1 MKIGIVGENGGDGFV
16 AARVTQELSILT
28 IDSRQMGHHFG
39 ETDNGKTGRVNDGI
53 DTLGLQFW
61 PSTAVECCRGKRLAE
76 MSDESRGVHI
86 ARRFAGRDEKLQRG
100 NLPKCNSGFA
110 SIGSKTQM
118 STQREPVPG
127 IVVQGNLSRVTVGQ
141 FAERFRAEVIPLS
154 NTFGYFCASLPMSEE
169 VLKEYL
175 EEPVAAL
182 PTNIAGML
190 PRISILL
197 VPYLE
202 RSGHRAAPKT
212 KNGSARGAEKIG
224 EFVVEERPAAGKQSW
239 ASEVRFE
246 TETVLVFAFK
256 EQDVAEYHYRL
267 YRRLATLVADNLPNL
282 PWAGYKAALREE
294 ISNGVHGEVDEESW
308 QAKQK
313 LLRRQS
319 EVKRDTRLFE
329 EYARQ
334 SFIDTLTLYLHGICC
349 DIDVET
355 GPRQLPSR
363 HLRKRLLFLKTMYPP
378 PDGYAVFP
386 EDDDVKNSK

>member
-1 MKIGIVGENGGDGFV
+1 M
-16 AARVTQELSILT
+16 A
-28 IDSRQMGHHFG
+28 
-39 ETDNGKTGRVNDGI
+39 
-53 DTLGLQFW
+53 
-61 PSTAVECCRGKRLAE
+61 
-76 MSDESRGVHI
+76 
-86 ARRFAGRDEKLQRG
+86 
-100 NLPKCNSGFA
+100 
-110 SIGSKTQM
+110 
-118 STQREPVPG
+118 
-127 IVVQGNLSRVTVGQ
+127 VGQ

-182 PTNIAGML
+182 PTNIASML

-202 RSGHRAAPKT
+202 RSPDRPSAKAKSKGSVSSSRAA
-212 KNGSARGAEKIG
+212 EKVG
-224 EFVVEERPAAGKQSW
+224 EFVVEERPAEGKQSW

-246 TETVLVFAFK
+246 NETVLVFAFK

-267 YRRLATLVADNLPNL
+267 YRRLATLIADSLPEE
-282 PWAGYKAALREE
+282 PWNGYKANMREE
-294 ISNGVHGEVDEESW
+294 LNNAVHGEVDEESW
-308 QAKQK
+308 QAKQA
-313 LLRRQS
+313 LLRRQTG
-319 EVKRDTRLFE
+319 VKRDTRLFE

-363 HLRKRLLFLKTMYPP
+363 HLRKRLNFFKGMYPP

-386 EDDDVKNSK
+386 EDDEPKSSK

>member
-1 MKIGIVGENGGDGFV
+1 
-16 AARVTQELSILT
+16 
-28 IDSRQMGHHFG
+28 
-39 ETDNGKTGRVNDGI
+39 
-53 DTLGLQFW
+53 
-61 PSTAVECCRGKRLAE
+61 
-76 MSDESRGVHI
+76 MSS
-86 ARRFAGRDEKLQRG
+86 
-100 NLPKCNSGFA
+100 
-110 SIGSKTQM
+110 
-118 STQREPVPG
+118 QREPAPG
-127 IVVQGNLSRVTVGQ
+127 IVVQGNLARVAVGQ

-202 RSGHRAAPKT
+202 RSADRVTSKT
-212 KNGSARGAEKIG
+212 KGGNARLGEKVG
-224 EFVVEERPAAGKQSW
+224 EFVVEERPAEGQQSW

-246 TETVLVFAFK
+246 NETVLVFAFK

-267 YRRLATLVADNLPNL
+267 YRRLATLVAGNLPVA
-282 PWAGYKAALREE
+282 PWDAYKAALREE
-294 ISNGVHGEVDEESW
+294 LNNAVHGEVDEESW
-308 QAKQK
+308 QAKQA
-313 LLRRQS
+313 LLRRQNG
-319 EVKRDTRLFE
+319 VKRDTRLFE

-363 HLRKRLLFLKTMYPP
+363 HLRKRLNFLKGLYPP

-386 EDDDVKNSK
+386 EDDDEKNALR